1 MNDEQ
6 NQKEAGVRIFISL
19 LILIAFFAIRVIE
32 DYHLLR

>member
-6 NQKEAGVRIFISL
+6 NQKEVGARIFIAF